1 MFVSLS
7 HVVSPLRQIETKE
20 ENFVQNAD
28 ALNKH
33 WLVTE
38 QCPMFHEAK
47 PESVEQEADGVPLRS
62 ILDPQAI
69 SSIASS
75 DKRKTP
81 RKKRYAGWVL

>member
-1 MFVSLS
+1 M
-7 HVVSPLRQIETKE
+7 LRLAL
-20 ENFVQNAD
+20 V
-28 ALNKH
+28 LNKR
-33 WLVTE
+33 WLVLHSVL
-38 QCPMFHEAK
+38 CLAVPK
-47 PESVEQEADGVPLRS
+47 SVEQDADGVPLQS

>member
-1 MFVSLS
+1 ML
-7 HVVSPLRQIETKE
+7 PL
-20 ENFVQNAD
+20 F
-28 ALNKH
+28 LNKR

-38 QCPMFHEAK
+38 QCPMFHEAE
-47 PESVEQEADGVPLRS
+47 PESVEQEANGVPLRS
-62 ILDPQAI
+62 IMDPQAI